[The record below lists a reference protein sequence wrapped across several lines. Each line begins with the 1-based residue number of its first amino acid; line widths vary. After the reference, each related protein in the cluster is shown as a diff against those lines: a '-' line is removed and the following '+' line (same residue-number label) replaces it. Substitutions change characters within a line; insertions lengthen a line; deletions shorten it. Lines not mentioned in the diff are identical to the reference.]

1 MNTWKET
8 KVIGLA
14 LELLTLFACGN
25 NQQTTNKRETERDD
39 RYYEKWFV
47 YDQPINGYEVTIHW
61 LCDKRQGYW
70 GTGLFS
76 FTKDGTTKVL
86 SHLMDLDGWFD
97 EKELMES
104 PDTIILDQYYDEA
117 LQPYLDWRA
126 IVGFADYNFDGNK
139 ELVICETPRPYRAM
153 EGDGWLDC
161 ETFTFYLDAP
171 KGFLKINNEPFY
183 RLSTETCRTRCT
195 FDPNSQTLTLLTSS
209 GACCSDSTIY
219 YFRKGN
225 PYKSEVVR
233 NEKP

>member
-14 LELLTLFACGN
+14 LALLTLFACGN

-117 LQPYLDWRA
+117 MQPYLDWRA
-126 IVGFADYNFDGNK
+126 IVGFADYIRYAF
-139 ELVICETPRPYRAM
+139 
-153 EGDGWLDC
+153 
-161 ETFTFYLDAP
+161 
-171 KGFLKINNEPFY
+171 
-183 RLSTETCRTRCT
+183 
-195 FDPNSQTLTLLTSS
+195 
-209 GACCSDSTIY
+209 
-219 YFRKGN
+219 
-225 PYKSEVVR
+225 
-233 NEKP
+233 